1 MFGNY
6 LITGLDL
13 ANEIIYGDRGCHV
26 SFVAK
31 DETSSL
37 FLLNPILG
45 ARFTCT
51 KLPGGS
57 AHLKMTVNCAS
68 PARHA
73 TPE

>member
-45 ARFTCT
+45 ARFTCA
-51 KLPGGS
+51 KLP
-57 AHLKMTVNCAS
+57 AHIKMTVNCCAN